1 MDPMRVRLLPESIS
15 LSEVGI
21 AIPATK
27 TAAAILT
34 FGFGSGFERAL
45 DVIRLTAALKDDG
58 STKKKRF
65 WSICDK
71 FDFDPAEL
79 LGPKSIL
86 GGNAGGSPFWHD
98 HAQTEEAFL
107 SRKQIYAI
115 RDEIVDAWKSI
126 LPGPCVIDGNHVWAE
141 YGLPEPDPELLLLHS
156 QEVAHSHLSETD
168 AQRIEFAIKR
178 AVAKRIR
185 RIRKFTFS
193 RTRASLRG
201 NDAARVA
208 IHCYRVRTGISPPE
222 MEPNWTM
229 SSSNQAPNP
238 ISMENYHASVR
249 RRANRRRFQ
258 WAAPEGC
265 ARKRRAPIRQANRHL
280 ARCHEARGLPNC
292 RTGTH
297 R

>member
-1 MDPMRVRLLPESIS
+1 MEPMPVRLPPGSIS
-15 LSEVGI
+15 LPEAGI
-21 AIPATK
+21 ANPAT
-27 TAAAILT
+27 TTDAAILT
-34 FGFGSGFERAL
+34 FGLGSGFERVL
-45 DVIRLTAALKDDG
+45 GFIQLTAALKDDG

-65 WSICDK
+65 WSIYDK
-71 FDFDPAEL
+71 FDPAEM
-79 LGPKSIL
+79 LGRKSIL
-86 GGNAGGSPFWHD
+86 GGCAGGSPFWHD
-98 HAQTEEAFL
+98 HAHTEEAFL

-126 LPGPCVIDGNHVWAE
+126 LPDPCVIDGNHVWAE
-141 YGLPEPDPELLLLHS
+141 YTLPEPDPELLLLHA

-168 AQRIEFAIKR
+168 VQRIELAIKR
-178 AVAKRIR
+178 AVEKRIR

-193 RTRASLRG
+193 RTRASLRS

-258 WAAPEGC
+258 WPAPEGC
-265 ARKRRAPIRQANRHL
+265 ARKRRTPSRQANRHL